1 MQCQAQGKAQTGVRA
16 VGWAAIAT
24 LMPETSLVRT
34 LRVLGKQKEWYG
46 GLEWSNGGTVVGAM
60 TGCER

>member
-24 LMPETSLVRT
+24 LMPEKILGSDAKRT
-34 LRVLGKQKEWYG
+34 GKQKRVVWRSRVVEQRYSG
-46 GLEWSNGGTVVGAM
+46 GGDDGM
-60 TGCER
+60 